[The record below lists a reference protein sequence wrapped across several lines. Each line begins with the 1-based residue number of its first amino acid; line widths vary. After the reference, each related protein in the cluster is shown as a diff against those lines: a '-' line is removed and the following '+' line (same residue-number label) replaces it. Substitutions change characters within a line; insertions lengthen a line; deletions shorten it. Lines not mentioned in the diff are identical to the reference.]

1 MRKYEVLLV
10 DADDTL
16 LDFPKAEKAALAE
29 ACAGL
34 GIAIT
39 PAQGERYAEIN
50 QSVWRRF
57 ERGEITQVEL
67 RTERFRLFL
76 DEIGAAHSS
85 EALADLFGRVLPADA
100 PSEYSPEALADLF
113 VAALAKHADALPGAE
128 DFLREA
134 AARVP
139 VVVVTNGI
147 ASVQRGRF
155 ALSPLKQYLTGHV
168 ISGEV
173 GYQKPDPRM
182 IFTALEIVNKPPE
195 VALMLGDSL
204 TSDIA
209 AANAAGCDSCWFNPG
224 GKANTTPHRPT
235 YEIKTLRE
243 ALAWL

>member
-16 LDFPKAEKAALAE
+16 LDFSKAEKAALAE

-34 GIAIT
+34 GITIT

-57 ERGEITQVEL
+57 ERGEITQVAL

-76 DEIGAAHSS
+76 DEIGEAHS
-85 EALADLFGRVLPADA
+85 
-100 PSEYSPEALADLF
+100 PSALADLF
-113 VAALAKHADALPGAE
+113 VTALSRHADELPGAE

-139 VVVVTNGI
+139 VIVVTNGI

-155 ALSPLKQYLTGHV
+155 GLSPLNQYLTGHV

-182 IFTALEIVNKPPE
+182 IFTALSIVGKPPE
-195 VALMLGDSL
+195 AALMLGDSL

-209 AANAAGCDSCWFNPG
+209 AANAAGCDSCWFNPA
-224 GKANTTPHRPT
+224 GKANATPHTPT